1 MGYLFHNDRLCLGP
15 GVIKAALSTPPGAL
29 WVFGA
34 QGGDGTRQG
43 AEGSG
48 WGGAT
53 WTQDK
58 VGASGTGFLPL

>member
-1 MGYLFHNDRLCLGP
+1 MTGSVQGSR
-15 GVIKAALSTPPGAL
+15 VIKAALSTPPGAL

-34 QGGDGTRQG
+34 QGGDGMRKG